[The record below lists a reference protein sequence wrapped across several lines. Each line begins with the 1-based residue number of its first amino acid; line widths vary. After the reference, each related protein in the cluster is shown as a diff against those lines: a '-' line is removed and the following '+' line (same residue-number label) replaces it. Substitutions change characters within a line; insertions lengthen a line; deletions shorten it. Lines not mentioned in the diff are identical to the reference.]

1 MIPGQV
7 SVVTLG
13 FIGKEFNTLACVK
26 KLLGLVTLIDTGA
39 LDPDFTLRNRDHTD
53 S

>member
-7 SVVTLG
+7 SIVALG
-13 FIGKEFNTLACVK
+13 LIGKEFNTVAFVK
-26 KLLGLVTLIDTGA
+26 KLLGLVTLIDTGT
-39 LDPDFTLRNRDHTD
+39 LDPGFTLRNRDHTD